1 MASLSER
8 LKRERE
14 LRSISLKQISEETR
28 IGVRFLQA
36 LEDDRLDI
44 IPGEFYRRSYLRAY
58 ARYLGLDEDLALN
71 VYDFSRKDKSSQ
83 GEAEPGS
90 EDAVVFP
97 SLPVW
102 LKWVGASLGIGLPLV
117 LLLKA
122 MPASTGGSAPVS
134 PPRREREAPLGQ
146 NVRPFQP
153 SQNVQNVQN
162 VEQGTAVAAIE
173 RPPSP
178 FPAESAP
185 LEGTLQLVLSVEES
199 CWLEI
204 AADGEVMVYGLKDQG
219 FRQEVTAL
227 RELRLWL
234 GNAGGVKLLLNGR
247 PAISLGRS
255 GQVRKDL
262 TITLDNYRDFVTSA
276 DRS

>member
-14 LRSISLKQISEETR
+14 LRGISLKQISEETR

-58 ARYLGLDEDLALN
+58 TRYLGLDEDRALN
-71 VYDFSRKDKSSQ
+71 VYDFSRKDKSSE
-83 GEAEPGS
+83 GEAESGSGAAARFPALPG
-90 EDAVVFP
+90 
-97 SLPVW
+97 W
-102 LKWVGASLGIGLPLV
+102 LKWVGAALGIGLPLV
-117 LLLKA
+117 LLLRA
-122 MPASTGGSAPVS
+122 MPASTVGREPVAAP
-134 PPRREREAPLGQ
+134 PLLREAPPPRSVGEGQ
-146 NVRPFQP
+146 PIHD
-153 SQNVQNVQN
+153 
-162 VEQGTAVAAIE
+162 VEQETSSAAID
-173 RPPSP
+173 RPSSP
-178 FPAESAP
+178 FAADSDPV
-185 LEGTLQLVLSVEES
+185 EGTLRLLVTVEEA

-204 AADGEVMVYGLKDQG
+204 AADGNVVISGLKDHG

-262 TITLDNYRDFVTSA
+262 TITLDNYRDFVSST

>member
-14 LRSISLKQISEETR
+14 LRGISLKQISEETR

-36 LEDDRLDI
+36 LEDDRVDI

-58 ARYLGLDEDLALN
+58 ARYLGLDEDRALN
-71 VYDFSRKDKSSQ
+71 AYDLSRKDKSSQ
-83 GEAEPGS
+83 TEVES
-90 EDAVVFP
+90 RSKDAVGFP
-97 SLPVW
+97 ALPRW
-102 LKWVGASLGIGLPLV
+102 LKWVGASIGIGLPLV
-117 LLLKA
+117 LLLRA
-122 MPASTGGSAPVS
+122 MPASTRGSAPVAA
-134 PPRREREAPLGQ
+134 PRPEREAPPVQ
-146 NVRPFQP
+146 PFRP
-153 SQNVQNVQN
+153 VQRVPQ
-162 VEQGTAVAAIE
+162 EEAAAAIE
-173 RPPSP
+173 PPPSP
-178 FPAESAP
+178 FPAESA
-185 LEGTLQLVLSVEES
+185 LVEGTLKLVLSVEES

-204 AADGEVMVYGLKDQG
+204 AADGEVVVYGLKDQG

-234 GNAGGVKLLLNGR
+234 GNAGGVKLLLNDR
-247 PAISLGRS
+247 PAIPLGRS

-262 TITLDNYRDFVTSA
+262 TITLDNYRDFVSAA

>member
-14 LRSISLKQISEETR
+14 LRGISLKQISEETR

-58 ARYLGLDEDLALN
+58 ARYLGLDEERALN
-71 VYDFSRKDKSSQ
+71 VYDFSRKDKPSE
-83 GEAEPGS
+83 GDAGS
-90 EDAVVFP
+90 GSGPAAGFP
-97 SLPVW
+97 ALPAW
-102 LKWVGASLGIGLPLV
+102 LKWAGASLGIGLPLV
-117 LLLKA
+117 LLLRA
-122 MPASTGGSAPVS
+122 MPASTVGGEPDAATRAPALQDV
-134 PPRREREAPLGQ
+134 PGARPAHDVPQEA
-146 NVRPFQP
+146 
-153 SQNVQNVQN
+153 
-162 VEQGTAVAAIE
+162 AVAAIE
-173 RPPSP
+173 RPRSP
-178 FPAESAP
+178 FAAESQP
-185 LEGTLQLVLSVEES
+185 VEGTLRLVVSVEES

-204 AADGEVMVYGLKDQG
+204 AADGKVVVSGLKDQG

-234 GNAGGVKLLLNGR
+234 GNAGGVKLLLNDR
-247 PAISLGRS
+247 PAIPLGRS

-262 TITLDNYRDFVTSA
+262 TITLDNYRDFVSSA

>member
-14 LRSISLKQISEETR
+14 LRGISLKQISEETR

-36 LEDDRLDI
+36 LEDDRLDV

-58 ARYLGLDEDLALN
+58 ARYLGLDEDRALN
-71 VYDFSRKDKSSQ
+71 AYDFGRKDKSSPSETET
-83 GEAEPGS
+83 GSGGVGGFPALPG
-90 EDAVVFP
+90 
-97 SLPVW
+97 W
-102 LKWVGASLGIGLPLV
+102 LKWVAASIGIGLPLV
-117 LLLKA
+117 LLLRA
-122 MPASTGGSAPVS
+122 MPAPTDAGSPLPAPLAAPEA
-134 PPRREREAPLGQ
+134 PPR
-146 NVRPFQP
+146 QP
-153 SQNVQNVQN
+153 ETS
-162 VEQGTAVAAIE
+162 ASPIE
-173 RPPSP
+173 LSSSP
-178 FPAESAP
+178 FPAEPAP
-185 LEGTLQLVLSVEES
+185 AEGILRLVLSVEES

-204 AADGEVMVYGLKDQG
+204 AADGEVVASGLKAQG

-234 GNAGGVKLLLNGR
+234 GNAGGVKLLLNDR
-247 PAISLGRS
+247 PAIPLGRS

-262 TITLDNYRDFVTSA
+262 TITPDNYRDFVSSA